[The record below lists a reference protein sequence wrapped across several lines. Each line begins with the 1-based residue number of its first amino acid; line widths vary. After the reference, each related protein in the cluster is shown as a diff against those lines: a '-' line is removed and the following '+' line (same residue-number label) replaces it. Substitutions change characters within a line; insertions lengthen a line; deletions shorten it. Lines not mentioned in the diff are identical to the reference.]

1 MTGMYTFYV
10 AYAVPSVSVTL
21 CNTAV
26 IGTPFIR
33 DEPLAESIEVYLG
46 SSVTLSVPHVY
57 AADAIF
63 DIEDID
69 LRVAA
74 DSEFASV

>member
-33 DEPLAESIEVYLG
+33 DEPPTGSIEV
-46 SSVTLSVPHVY
+46 
-57 AADAIF
+57 
-63 DIEDID
+63 
-69 LRVAA
+69 
-74 DSEFASV
+74 